1 MLIWNKLTIEQITE
15 NNDEFSYFMD
25 CNFRINLYS
34 CLFYTNIFFIKYS
47 VLECNSQI
55 SRKAV
60 SIIVEPF
67 VDKNSK
73 LFQKKYSVYLR
84 YLDRMLKL

>member
-1 MLIWNKLTIEQITE
+1 MKLVILWNVIFDLTYIRVYFTQI
-15 NNDEFSYFMD
+15 YF
-25 CNFRINLYS
+25 LLS
-34 CLFYTNIFFIKYS
+34 TYS